1 MQIIPLLYGFLGLEL
16 QRNFAFPCFFKKSGK
31 KTLSKEKTPTSCR
44 TWEFFEHGTEDE
56 QIKEPPA
63 PGRMKMGST
72 PFLQRKN
79 TDLPK
84 EIYVFWSRVRESS
97 K

>member
-56 QIKEPPA
+56 QIKKPPA
-63 PGRMKMGST
+63 SSSMKMGST
-72 PFLQRKN
+72 PKLGKHKSIWLMR
-79 TDLPK
+79 
-84 EIYVFWSRVRESS
+84 
-97 K
+97 